1 MAVAIEEKYIEY
13 YFNNEMYYLV
23 FSGSRVYSTRSLDA
37 GAPRLIVSR
46 EYLDQDWIC
55 RNHEWTVVPRARP
68 PRIPML
74 LDLAMDFLPYWNDVV
89 WHQRSRSERKQWSHY
104 GATQRY
110 GDVSNKVYTVL
121 IDLLLRLRR
130 HRNQPVLHN
139 LCGLGIEKKGD
150 VIEGIMG
157 VRYLRLGNAI
167 LDTYAR
173 QADDLSCWVYET
185 WNANPHIWS
194 CYDMVNILWNSDDLD
209 WLRQRE
215 TLSLQLHM
223 QSQRLPRRMIKHWLK
238 QKLPQTL
245 IDCVIREFVGWQS

>member
-1 MAVAIEEKYIEY
+1 MEEKYIRY
-13 YFNNEMYYLV
+13 CFNNDVYYLV

-37 GAPRLIVSR
+37 GAPRQIVSR
-46 EYLDQDWIC
+46 DYLDQDWIC
-55 RNHEWTVVPRARP
+55 RNGEWTVVPRAIP
-68 PRIPML
+68 TRIPML

-89 WHQRSRSERKQWSHY
+89 WYECNRSVRKQWSHY

-130 HRNQPVLHN
+130 HRNQPYLNNV
-139 LCGLGIEKKGD
+139 CGLGTEKKGD

-157 VRYLRLGNAI
+157 VRYLGLGDET
-167 LDTYAR
+167 LDMYASH
-173 QADDLSCWVYET
+173 ADELSCWVYET

-194 CYDMVNILWNSDDLD
+194 SYDMANILWNSDDLD
-209 WLRQRE
+209 WLRQKE
-215 TLSLQLHM
+215 TLSLQLHT
-223 QSQRLPRRMIKHWLK
+223 QSQRLHRRMIKHVLK

-245 IDCVIREFVGWQS
+245 IDCVIQDFVGWRS